1 MTGGLLRRFLSAMM
15 ENSDMKI
22 VAAGKIGH
30 IYGADGVLPE
40 LVNFTLSAGKTTF
53 TYCFGGVFGNYNEA
67 VLKGAGKIYPDADV
81 EYGSIAVVTNSS
93 ISLGEYEGND
103 PIFNFIV
110 FEIDE

>member
-30 IYGADGVLPE
+30 VYDADGVFPE
-40 LVNFTLSAGKTTF
+40 SVNFTLSAGKTTF
-53 TYCFGGVFGNYNEA
+53 TYCFGGAFNDSEA
-67 VLKGAGKIYPDADV
+67 VLKGAGKIYLDTNV

-93 ISLGEYEGND
+93 ISLGEYEGNE